1 MTVILTKQTHVDCQ
15 GVIAMNDAKGEAQVG
30 VMLKSL
36 YDDFYKIDYN
46 NKKGKQFLKKL
57 KEELSGG
64 KWMKGTDHIK
74 DGEIQTWLQGGSL
87 PLRVEVYGYDSH
99 GSGDFE
105 EQDEASDQNK

>member
-15 GVIAMNDAKGEAQVG
+15 GVIAINDAKGEAQVG
-30 VMLKSL
+30 IMLKSL
-36 YDDFYKIDYN
+36 YDDFYKIDH
-46 NKKGKQFLKKL
+46 KIREGKQFLKKL

-87 PLRVEVYGYDSH
+87 PLSVEVYGFYSDEDQDS
-99 GSGDFE
+99 E
-105 EQDEASDQNK
+105 EDGASDQNK